1 MTQRRL
7 VGACGSVIL
16 ALLMLL
22 MTAGSGSAATRR
34 FTDPNDSPGLDIHR
48 VRVSYADWLR
58 VRVRYDGPIRVG
70 QTYGIWIDT
79 RPRHPGPEYYFGFIP
94 WSEVGNLQRVSG
106 FGDTTKTNT
115 KCQKVDG
122 GVNEDQH
129 IIGFAVAGTCLRE
142 PKRIR
147 ISVQFQRPNGTSAD
161 WAPAFRRFTPGP
173 PLLIHLPR

>member
-7 VGACGSVIL
+7 VSAFGSVIL

-22 MTAGSGSAATRR
+22 VTAGAGSAATRR

-58 VRVRYDGPIRVG
+58 VRVKYDGPIRVG

-79 RPRHPGPEYYFGFIP
+79 RPGNPGPEYYFGFIP

-106 FGDTTKTNT
+106 FADTTKTNT
-115 KCQKVDG
+115 KCQQVAG
-122 GVNEDQH
+122 GVNEEQH
-129 IIGFAVAGTCLRE
+129 IVRFAVAGTCLRD

-147 ISVQFQRPNGTSAD
+147 ISVQFQRPSGTDAD
-161 WAPAFRRFTPGP
+161 WAPAFRRFYPG
-173 PLLIHLPR
+173 IPRY